1 VTPTFLPV
9 PAVVYFG
16 PGAPREALFR
26 QQVHGVTQVLITGPA
41 LVAGPAGR
49 VAMGFTG
56 PAGHR
61 GSSGQALQGLG
72 LTAKAISVIADLG
85 K

>member
-1 VTPTFLPV
+1 
-9 PAVVYFG
+9 
-16 PGAPREALFR
+16 
-26 QQVHGVTQVLITGPA
+26 
-41 LVAGPAGR
+41 
-49 VAMGFTG
+49 MGFTG

-61 GSSGQALQGLG
+61 SSSGQALQGLG